1 MSDDPDVEASPLRR
15 RRSTAT
21 QIVASPPEEPAAVA
35 TEPDEPP
42 GRRPQ
47 RRHISR
53 RYLATVF
60 AGSLVVAT
68 LVGLVAAYATSKAA
82 PRYQSLALVEI
93 DQPRA
98 IAVSPDDGVVAKLSR
113 LRYKYS
119 GLMRTDTFAAP
130 VAQKLGLNVNQV
142 TGSVFAVVD
151 ASSLLIGVG

>member
-1 MSDDPDVEASPLRR
+1 MSHDPDVEASPLRR

-21 QIVASPPEEPAAVA
+21 QIVASPPEEPAPAA
-35 TEPDEPP
+35 NDETP
-42 GRRPQ
+42 GRPPR

-130 VAQKLGLNVNQV
+130 VAQKRGLNVNQV

-151 ASSLLIGVG
+151 A